1 MSVRSGKIE
10 KARFEI
16 LRILKENDLH
26 IEIGLDWLSVNLF
39 LYENESHSTKDFKK
53 DIDLNHYMI
62 LSGTNT
68 FLKERYNS
76 PLFDD

>member
-10 KARFEI
+10 RARFEI

-39 LYENESHSTKDFKK
+39 LCENKSHSTRDFKK
-53 DIDLNHYMI
+53 DIDLNHYMS

>member
-10 KARFEI
+10 RARFEI
-16 LRILKENDLH
+16 IRILEENNLH
-26 IEIGLDWLSVNLF
+26 IEIGMGWPSLNLF
-39 LYENESHSTKDFKK
+39 LCKNESPSTRDFKK
-53 DIDLNHYMI
+53 DIDLNHYMS

-76 PLFDD
+76 PLVDD